1 MSDLNAQK
9 SLVEA
14 AMQVRLN
21 QIQEETVE
29 ETVEE
34 VVEETPEVQE
44 EVVEETTGTEEL
56 VYEYL
61 SSFFGAD
68 LNESIDE
75 LTEEQLEEAIVA
87 VNTLA
92 DAVNEYFELD
102 EVSLGKKIKRAAQTV
117 VGSVVPGHA
126 EKRNDF
132 KPLTALNK
140 LQYTPKDRM
149 KKAKIDRA
157 RNKRFRDAVAGRDED

>member
-1 MSDLNAQK
+1 MLMSDSNKAQR

-14 AMQVRLN
+14 ALEVRLGK
-21 QIQEETVE
+21 IQEET
-29 ETVEE
+29 
-34 VVEETPEVQE
+34 VEETPEVQE

-92 DAVNEYFELD
+92 DAVNEYFEL
-102 EVSLGKKIKRAAQTV
+102 
-117 VGSVVPGHA
+117 
-126 EKRNDF
+126 N
-132 KPLTALNK
+132 
-140 LQYTPKDRM
+140 
-149 KKAKIDRA
+149 
-157 RNKRFRDAVAGRDED
+157 